1 MSQWTRN
8 ITNRYF
14 FLYILPS
21 LGTATPFGGSS
32 FFRIMAKRNAVV
44 SVKNSSAPQIEDFLK
59 VEHNKENQ
67 QITSARALWEWLG
80 VETRFDMWFKRRV
93 EEYGFEEGTD
103 FCTILRKSQG
113 GRPSTDFAIKLG
125 MAKELSMAEK
135 TEKGKATRK
144 YFLKCEEKAK
154 EGIQQALPTTY
165 LEALEAL
172 VKSEKEKQQMAIEN
186 KEQKNRLTN
195 WLLPTEIFHNLKG
208 DFPLLK
214 VSAQMH
220 TKSWSISKVIK
231 TLGWLDDNG
240 FAIEPYKDKY
250 ICDFSDE
257 KGHNSHKINRD
268 GLEVIVE
275 FLNGVFN

>member
-1 MSQWTRN
+1 MQCPRSQWTRN

-21 LGTATPFGGSS
+21 LGTATPFGGGS
-32 FFRIMAKRNAVV
+32 FFYMAKLKAVV
-44 SVKNSSAPQIEDFLK
+44 SVSDSNVPQIEEFLK
-59 VEHNKENQ
+59 VQHNKENQ

-80 VETRFDMWFKRRV
+80 VETKFADWFARRV
-93 EEYGFEEGTD
+93 EEYGFTEGSD
-103 FCTILRKSQG
+103 FVEVFPKNEKNSKG

-125 MAKELSMAEK
+125 MAKELSMAER

-172 VKSEKEKQQMAIEN
+172 VKSEKEKQQMAIQN

-240 FAIEPYKDKY
+240 FAIEPFKDKY

-257 KGHNSHKINRD
+257 KTDHASPRALAVGKVV
-268 GLEVIVE
+268 G
-275 FLNGVFN
+275 